1 MKEIGSALDYLHKKD
16 IIHRDIKPENILL
29 HENTAKICDFG
40 WAVHSPLLRYT
51 RCGTP
56 LYTCPE
62 MVKEKAYCSKIDIWC
77 LGVLTYEMLFSN
89 VPFEIRNLRDF
100 CKIVENEINFP
111 NKIVVS

>member
-40 WAVHSPLLRYT
+40 WAVHSPLLRNT

-62 MVKEKAYCSKIDIWC
+62 MVKEEAYCSKIDIWC